1 MATKMLDQKIKKVK
15 EKVDK
20 AQAEYNAVAKELK
33 ELMDKRDKIQANEI
47 IKAIAKSGKSYEEV
61 IEYINA

>member
-1 MATKMLDQKIKKVK
+1 MTTKMLDQKIEKVK

-33 ELMDKRDKIQANEI
+33 ELIDKRDKIQADEI

>member
-1 MATKMLDQKIKKVK
+1 MTTKILDQKIKKVK

>member
-1 MATKMLDQKIKKVK
+1 MTTKMLDQKIKKVK

>member
-1 MATKMLDQKIKKVK
+1 MTTKILDQKIEKVK

>member
-1 MATKMLDQKIKKVK
+1 MTTKILDQKIEKVK

-33 ELMDKRDKIQANEI
+33 ELMDKRDKIKANEI

>member
-1 MATKMLDQKIKKVK
+1 MTTKMLDQKIEKVK

>member
-1 MATKMLDQKIKKVK
+1 MTTKILDQKIKKVK

-33 ELMDKRDKIQANEI
+33 ELIDKRDKIQADEI

>member
-1 MATKMLDQKIKKVK
+1 MTTKMLDQKVEKVK